1 MIICFIQAG
10 KIIFWNYLIYILLKT
25 KITII
30 CPQLVTL
37 HQDNL
42 GSGIPYMPIIAAYL
56 AAVLREKYDIGVIDS
71 FGENPLNAWAEDRYI
86 IQGITFDETV
96 RKIPADCRYCILYVS
111 TVMANYVLHKTIRLI
126 KENYPLMRIILIEN
140 SQGVIGCPLKFI
152 YKDFFDSGADYIIQG
167 ECEENVP
174 ALINNLEHGDNSA
187 ISSIPGIIYKKTDGR
202 YTVNNDTNINYGLD
216 SLPFPAWDLF
226 PVKNYWKLGY
236 SHGPMQ
242 GNYLSVMTSRGC
254 PFNCSFCVVPSMNN
268 NKWRARSPKNVVK
281 EFEFLSAEYN
291 VSEFH
296 LEDLNPTTNEK
307 RIIDICRLIIDRDL
321 KITWKLASGSK
332 IETISIDTL
341 SLMKQAGCNYISFS
355 PESGS
360 KKILKLM
367 NKPFKHKFALEMT
380 SEMNRLGIRS
390 QACFVLG
397 FPGEDSFDRFLTQK
411 YIKELTRAG
420 IDEIALFIMTPIPGT
435 KTFDLF
441 KGYSDYS
448 ELTFAPTWRND
459 YPELC
464 RFRNMTYL
472 KFLLFKLIFHPFKV
486 IKQPFDLLRKKFE
499 TKSEMNI
506 YRLIKIRKLV
516 KKSARLNIT

>member
-1 MIICFIQAG
+1 
-10 KIIFWNYLIYILLKT
+10 LKF

-37 HQDNL
+37 YRDNL
-42 GSGIPYMPIIAAYL
+42 GSGIPYMPVIAAYL
-56 AAVLREKYDIGVIDS
+56 AAILREKYDTKVIDA
-71 FGENPLNAWAEDRYI
+71 FGEDPLNAWVEDRYI

-96 RKIPADCRYCILYVS
+96 RKIPPDCRYSILYVS
-111 TVMANYVLHKTIRLI
+111 TIMANYVLHKTIRLI
-126 KENYPLMRIILIEN
+126 KEKHPLTKIILIEN

-152 YKDFFDSGADYIIQG
+152 YKDFLDSGADYIIQG
-167 ECEENVP
+167 ECEEKVP
-174 ALINNLEHGDNSA
+174 VLIDSLEQGSNSA
-187 ISSIPGIIYKKTDGR
+187 ISSIPGIIYKDNEGR
-202 YTVNNDTNINYGLD
+202 YVVNDDTGINIDLD
-216 SLPFPAWDLF
+216 SLPLPAWDMF

-236 SHGPMQ
+236 AHGPMH

-254 PFNCSFCVVPSMNN
+254 PFNCSFCVVPAMNN
-268 NKWRARSPKNVVK
+268 NKWRARSPENVVC
-281 EFEFLSAEYN
+281 ELESLSAEYN

-307 RIIDICRLIIDRDL
+307 RIIDICRLIIDRGL

-332 IETISIDTL
+332 IETISTGTL
-341 SLMKQAGCNYISFS
+341 GLMKQAGCDYISFS

-367 NKPFKHKFALEMT
+367 NKPFKHKYALEMT
-380 SEMNRLGIRS
+380 SEMNRLKIRS

-397 FPGEDSFDRFLTQK
+397 FPGEDSRDRFLTQK
-411 YIKELTRAG
+411 YIRELTRAG

-448 ELTFAPTWRND
+448 ELTFAPTWRDD
-459 YPELC
+459 YPQLC

-472 KFLLFKLIFHPFKV
+472 KFLLFKLIFHPVKTLR
-486 IKQPFDLLRKKFE
+486 QPINLLRKKFE

-506 YRLIKIRKLV
+506 YRLIKIKKLV
-516 KKSARLNIT
+516 KKSSVRNKT